1 MAKNEDIYK
10 VIIDYIQE
18 DNRWKESMNK
28 QVASIEYQTK
38 QTNGR
43 LLKVEAQVTT
53 LDTDH
58 IRELASKTTNWRWVL
73 GILAGIQ
80 FLFAGFFSL
89 FITWAKDKLS

>member
-43 LLKVEAQVTT
+43 LVKAESTIAKLDQISETATITHTANWKWIAGILVGVQFIFTTGIALT
-53 LDTDH
+53 LD
-58 IRELASKTTNWRWVL
+58 WVKKHL
-73 GILAGIQ
+73 I
-80 FLFAGFFSL
+80 
-89 FITWAKDKLS
+89 